1 MKISNQKFANLKV
14 QILYAFL
21 LTLVFALICMVIFRY
36 IFDIKVSHFI
46 FVIAITIFLIALLR
60 FLGKP
65 FFFYDSDGET
75 LNVHNKSFSFLPN
88 NYKTINKAEFPKG
101 KLESYKIKSFLIYKR
116 LELYLHSKKAQHH
129 TAKLKYDISYL
140 SSEEL
145 KNLKISLNKMVKENS
160 QNPLQTDE

>member
-1 MKISNQKFANLKV
+1 MKISNQRSANLKV
-14 QILYAFL
+14 QILNVIILAL
-21 LTLVFALICMVIFRY
+21 LIILICMVIFRL
-36 IFDIKVSHFI
+36 IFEIKISHFLFI
-46 FVIAITIFLIALLR
+46 ISLTAFFLAFIR

-75 LNVHNKSFSFLPN
+75 LNVHNKNFSFFPN

-101 KLESYKIKSFLIYKR
+101 KLQSYEIKGFLVYRK

-140 SSEEL
+140 SSDEL
-145 KNLKISLNKMVKENS
+145 KNLKLSLNKIVKENS
-160 QNPLQTDE
+160 QNLINADE